1 MNKNEELTLLLG
13 DYYNVSQAILF
24 SKENEYDA
32 LDLEELVSNI
42 TSDTVR
48 KVNSNEGEY
57 NGMVI
62 MHLDNVLL
70 FSLNTEKGKV
80 LAGFSQDDKAGVSKF
95 LEMILESLSNEI
107 QSFMLEF
114 ESELEDEYLDDEDY
128 YFEDEDEDENDYDD
142 SDSEDFN
149 SVLESLLNELDEDDK
164 KSQEYKEDTLKAIL
178 KILSEQ

>member
-13 DYYNVSQAILF
+13 DYYNVNQAILF

-32 LDLEELVSNI
+32 LDLKELVSNI
-42 TSDTVR
+42 TSDVIR
-48 KVNSNEGEY
+48 EVDSNEGEY

-70 FSLNTEKGKV
+70 FSLNTKKGKM

-107 QSFMLEF
+107 QSFMLELDC
-114 ESELEDEYLDDEDY
+114 ELEDEYLDEEDY
-128 YFEDEDEDENDYDD
+128 YYDDENDDD
-142 SDSEDFN
+142 SGSDDFN
-149 SVLESLLNELDEDDK
+149 SVLESLLKELEDDK

-178 KILSEQ
+178 KILSEE

>member
-1 MNKNEELTLLLG
+1 MNKNEELMLLLG
-13 DYYNVSQAILF
+13 DYYNVNQAILF

-32 LDLEELVSNI
+32 LDLKDLVSNI
-42 TSDTVR
+42 TSDVIR
-48 KVNSNEGEY
+48 EVDSNEGEY

-62 MHLDNVLL
+62 VHLDNVLL

-107 QSFMLEF
+107 QSFMLELDC
-114 ESELEDEYLDDEDY
+114 ELEDEYLDEEDY
-128 YFEDEDEDENDYDD
+128 YYDDENDEDD
-142 SDSEDFN
+142 NSGSDDFN
-149 SVLESLLNELDEDDK
+149 SFLESLLNELDEDDK

-178 KILSEQ
+178 KILSEE

>member
-32 LDLEELVSNI
+32 LDLKDLVSNI
-42 TSDTVR
+42 TSDTIREVD
-48 KVNSNEGEY
+48 SNEGEY

-70 FSLNTEKGKV
+70 FSLNTKKGKV

-128 YFEDEDEDENDYDD
+128 YFEDENDYDD

-178 KILSEQ
+178 KILSEE

>member
-32 LDLEELVSNI
+32 LDLKDLVSNI
-42 TSDTVR
+42 TSNIIREVD
-48 KVNSNEGEY
+48 SNEGEY

-114 ESELEDEYLDDEDY
+114 DSELEDEYLDEEDY
-128 YFEDEDEDENDYDD
+128 YYDDENDDEG
-142 SDSEDFN
+142 SDDFN
-149 SVLESLLNELDEDDK
+149 TVLESLLKELEEDDEN
-164 KSQEYKEDTLKAIL
+164 SQEYEEDTLKAIL

>member
-32 LDLEELVSNI
+32 LDLKDLVSNI
-42 TSDTVR
+42 TSDIIREVD
-48 KVNSNEGEY
+48 SNEGEY

>member
-1 MNKNEELTLLLG
+1 MNKNEELMLLLG
-13 DYYNVSQAILF
+13 DYYNVNQAILF

-32 LDLEELVSNI
+32 LDLKDLVSNI
-42 TSDTVR
+42 TSDIVR
-48 KVNSNEGEY
+48 EVDSNEGEY

-70 FSLNTEKGKV
+70 FSLNTKKGKV

-107 QSFMLEF
+107 QTFMLELDY
-114 ESELEDEYLDDEDY
+114 ELEDEYLDEEDY
-128 YFEDEDEDENDYDD
+128 YYDDENNDDDD
-142 SDSEDFN
+142 SGSDDFN
-149 SVLESLLNELDEDDK
+149 SVLESLLKELDEDEK

-178 KILSEQ
+178 KILSEE